1 MYYIQN
7 FDTKGKN
14 IMQNNTIITE
24 AKDFN
29 IKQTLEC
36 GQLFRY
42 HIKDNH
48 AVCYTLDKKA
58 VLYQDGDKAGM
69 DEVY

>member
-1 MYYIQN
+1 
-7 FDTKGKN
+7 
-14 IMQNNTIITE
+14 MQNNTIITE

-58 VLYQDGDKAGM
+58 VLYQDEDKIVIENE
-69 DEVY
+69 DKEYFEDRKSVV